1 MNKYDFQGKNVVV
14 TGGARGIG
22 RETTILFLKNGAN
35 VAICGRSARDA
46 EALIAEIAEAA
57 GVPADRLMYGACDVS
72 SVADVEKFLDS
83 AAAHFG
89 PIDVLVNNAGI
100 WQATPV
106 TTITEED
113 FDRNVTINLK
123 SQVFA
128 SEWFGKHRRENGG
141 NGAIVNISSI
151 SAALTNPNTTIYNM
165 CKAATNSITRSYAH
179 GFGDINVRVNA
190 VGPGTIPTDINAATY
205 ADPAVEKKMCDS
217 LVLGRRGKR
226 EEIANTVLFL
236 ASEDAGYITGQI
248 IYVDGGWLLQ
258 SSPTK

>member
-46 EALIAEIAEAA
+46 EALVAEITQTA
-57 GVPADRLMYGACDVS
+57 GVPAERLMYGACDVAFPAQIES
-72 SVADVEKFLDS
+72 FLQS
-83 AAAHFG
+83 AADHFG
-89 PIDVLVNNAGI
+89 PLDVLVNNAGI
-100 WQATPV
+100 WYGCPIEN
-106 TTITEED
+106 ITEED
-113 FDRNVTINLK
+113 FDRNVNINLK

-128 SEWFGKHRRENGG
+128 TKWFGEHRRANGG
-141 NGAIVNISSI
+141 NGAVVNISSI
-151 SAALTNPNTTIYNM
+151 SAVLTGPNVLIYNM
-165 CKAATNSITRSYAH
+165 CKAGTNSITRSFAH

-190 VGPGTIPTDINAATY
+190 VGPGTTPTDINAASY
-205 ADPAVEKKMCDS
+205 ADPAVEQAMCDS
-217 LVLGRRGKR
+217 LVLGRRAKR

-258 SSPTK
+258 QAPKK